1 MPREIQ
7 MLKDLRHAAR
17 VLLNAKGWTA
27 VVVISLALGIG
38 ANTALFSAANG
49 LLLQKV
55 NVASPDTLVRL
66 RFAGQNDMATNSSEY
81 GFTNRDAAGRSTRTT
96 FSYPMYKQFVADN
109 QTMTGLLACAPFGTV
124 GLAAGGEAEI
134 ATAFIASGNYFQLLG
149 VSASPGRVLAPDD
162 DRPGAPPAAVISDGF
177 WRRRFGADAG
187 IAGKVVTINNVA
199 VTIVGVIEPGFTGIQ
214 QAVQTAPDITVPLAL
229 YAQINVGDPGPLEAP
244 TRWWLQVVG
253 RLKPGATADQVR
265 GNLGEVFRQTAKAG
279 LDSYLAS
286 VSEAERST
294 ARNRNR
300 TRIPDLVVD
309 SGSRGIYDPNATD
322 RRAVAVLGGVV
333 ALVLLLVCA
342 NVANL
347 LLSRATGRQKE
358 VSVRLSLGA
367 TRGRLIRQL
376 LTESLLLAGIGGAL
390 GIAVGYWGQQL
401 LPGTPGDAP
410 IDWRVLAFVAG
421 LSCVTALVF
430 GVVPALR
437 STAVNVNAALKE
449 QSRSVVASRSWLGRS
464 LLVAQVGISVVLLI
478 GAALFLR
485 TVQNLRQVDVGF
497 DARNLVMFRV
507 TPQLNRY
514 DEARTTALY
523 RDMLDRLSG
532 IAGVRGVAA
541 SNPALLSGS
550 VNQSSIFVQ
559 GRSYAAESLDSINR
573 LVVTPNFL
581 DVMGI
586 PVMLG
591 RGLTEQDTRDA
602 PRVVLINEAAAKK
615 YFPNQNPIG
624 QRIGQ
629 SLENAGQQEIVGVV
643 RDVKYNSVR
652 DEAPPTMYQPHLQAG
667 MPRPSFVA
675 RTVGDPLASVGALR
689 EAVRQLDP
697 NVPLQGVSTQ
707 MEQIEGRIAQE
718 KLFAR
723 AYALFGGLALLV
735 ASVGLFGLMSYS
747 VARRTS
753 EIGIRMALGAKPADV
768 LRQVMGES
776 MVLVLV
782 GVVLGVAGALAAG
795 RLVAS
800 LLFGVQATDAAS
812 MTMAVIVLV
821 IVASIAGYLPA
832 RRAARVDPMV
842 ALHEE

>member
-1 MPREIQ
+1 
-7 MLKDLRHAAR
+7 
-17 VLLNAKGWTA
+17 
-27 VVVISLALGIG
+27 
-38 ANTALFSAANG
+38 
-49 LLLQKV
+49 
-55 NVASPDTLVRL
+55 
-66 RFAGQNDMATNSSEY
+66 
-81 GFTNRDAAGRSTRTT
+81 
-96 FSYPMYKQFVADN
+96 
-109 QTMTGLLACAPFGTV
+109 
-124 GLAAGGEAEI
+124 
-134 ATAFIASGNYFQLLG
+134 
-149 VSASPGRVLAPDD
+149 
-162 DRPGAPPAAVISDGF
+162 
-177 WRRRFGADAG
+177 
-187 IAGKVVTINNVA
+187 
-199 VTIVGVIEPGFTGIQ
+199 
-214 QAVQTAPDITVPLAL
+214 
-229 YAQINVGDPGPLEAP
+229 
-244 TRWWLQVVG
+244 
-253 RLKPGATADQVR
+253 
-265 GNLGEVFRQTAKAG
+265 
-279 LDSYLAS
+279 
-286 VSEAERST
+286 
-294 ARNRNR
+294 
-300 TRIPDLVVD
+300 
-309 SGSRGIYDPNATD
+309 
-322 RRAVAVLGGVV
+322 VAVLGGVV

-485 TVQNLRQVDVGF
+485 TVQNLRQVDAGF

-675 RTVGDPLASVGALR
+675 RTAGDPLASVGALR

>member
-1 MPREIQ
+1 
-7 MLKDLRHAAR
+7 
-17 VLLNAKGWTA
+17 
-27 VVVISLALGIG
+27 
-38 ANTALFSAANG
+38 
-49 LLLQKV
+49 
-55 NVASPDTLVRL
+55 
-66 RFAGQNDMATNSSEY
+66 
-81 GFTNRDAAGRSTRTT
+81 
-96 FSYPMYKQFVADN
+96 MYRQFVADN
-109 QTMTGLLACAPFGTV
+109 QTMTDLLACAPFGTV
-124 GLAAGGEAEI
+124 SLAAGGEAEI
-134 ATAFIASGNYFQLLG
+134 ATAFIASGNYFQMLG
-149 VSASPGRVLAPDD
+149 VSASPGRVLTPDD
-162 DRPGAPPAAVISDGF
+162 DRAGAPPAAVISDGF
-177 WRRRFGADAG
+177 WRRRFGGDAG
-187 IAGKVVTINNVA
+187 IAGRVVTLNNVA
-199 VTIVGVIEPGFTGIQ
+199 VTIVGVLEPGFTGIQ
-214 QAVQTAPDITVPLAL
+214 QAVQTPPDITVPLAL
-229 YAQINVGDPGPLEAP
+229 YTQLNVGDPGPLEAP
-244 TRWWLQVVG
+244 TRWWLQVMG
-253 RLKPGATADQVR
+253 RLEAGATADQVR

-300 TRIPDLVVD
+300 TRIPDLIVD
-309 SGSRGIYDPNATD
+309 SGSRGVYDPNAAD
-322 RRAVAVLGGVV
+322 RRAVTVLGGVV

-347 LLSRATGRQKE
+347 LLSRAAARQKE

-376 LTESLLLAGIGGAL
+376 LTESLLLSAIGGAL
-390 GIAVGYWGQQL
+390 GVVVGSWGQRL

-410 IDWRVLAFVAG
+410 IDWRVLAFAAG
-421 LSCVTALVF
+421 LSCVTAIVF
-430 GVVPALR
+430 GLVPAFR
-437 STAVNVNAALKE
+437 STAINVNAALKE
-449 QSRSVVASRSWLGRS
+449 QSRSVVASRSWLGRA

-485 TVQNLRQVDVGF
+485 TVQNLRHVDVGF

-523 RDMLDRLSG
+523 RDMLDRLG
-532 IAGVRGVAA
+532 GLAGVRGVAA

-550 VNQSSIFVQ
+550 VNQTSIFVQ
-559 GRSYAAESLDSINR
+559 GRSYTAESLDSINR

-581 DVMGI
+581 EVMGI

-591 RGLTEQDTRDA
+591 RGLTDQDTRTA
-602 PRVVLINEAAAKK
+602 PRVVLINETAAKK
-615 YFPNQNPIG
+615 YFPNENPIG
-624 QRIGQ
+624 QRFGS

-643 RDVKYNSVR
+643 RDTKYNSVR

-667 MPRPSFVA
+667 MPRPSFVV
-675 RTVGDPLASVGALR
+675 RTAGDPLAAVGAIR
-689 EAVRQLDP
+689 EAVKQLDP

-707 MEQIEGRIAQE
+707 MEQIEGRIQQE
-718 KLFAR
+718 KLFAQ

-768 LRQVMGES
+768 LRQVLGES
-776 MVLVLV
+776 LVLVLI
-782 GVVLGVAGALAAG
+782 GVAAGVGAALAAG

-800 LLFGVQATDAAS
+800 LLFGIRATDPAA
-812 MTMAVIVLV
+812 MTTAVLV
-821 IVASIAGYLPA
+821 LLVVASIAGYLPA